1 MRKNLPILS
10 QRYSLD
16 AEKRLMSVTT
26 PGSFI
31 TYANKD
37 FIQVSGYHSDE
48 LVGEPHN
55 IIRHPDMP
63 PSAFADMWH
72 TLKKGKIWTGIVKNR
87 RKNGEYYW
95 VKSSTTPLKKGDQ
108 LTGYMS
114 VRVAATPTEIAQ
126 AEALYAKVNNGKLTR
141 RTFFQGLLVYRGFW
155 GWLNLTKTLPL
166 RWRIRLCFLLC
177 SLLPLSLAS
186 VALHATPNA
195 PLWLGILAAGS
206 LAGCELLVRQVAAP
220 LQFILQQA
228 MRAAAGQADSMEQLD
243 RVDEIGMLMRAVN
256 QSGMNFRTFVDDI
269 NSNLQALNAACSD
282 IAQGNHTLS
291 QCCEDTE
298 DNLQQTAASVEQL
311 TATIK
316 SNADASLQ
324 ASHFTQDV
332 TLAVNS
338 GEVTVGQV
346 SATIA
351 TITQSS
357 ERITDIILVLDDL
370 AFQTHILAL
379 NAAVEATHTGDQ
391 GRSFAVVAGEVRSLA
406 QKSAASARDIATMID
421 ETLTAIRAGEHQAT
435 HTHKSMGNILQQV
448 QHVTQ
453 LVHEISLATQEQ
465 SYGLNQI
472 NNAVTKIDALTHQ
485 NTVLAS
491 QSHSATD
498 QLERQIA
505 DMARAVSVFNA
516 PR

>member
-16 AEKRLMSVTT
+16 AETRLMSVTT

-37 FIQVSGYHSDE
+37 FIQVSGYHAEE
-48 LVGEPHN
+48 LMGEPHN

-63 PSAFADMWH
+63 PSAFADMWN
-72 TLKKGKIWTGIVKNR
+72 TLKKSNIWTGIVKNR
-87 RKNGEYYW
+87 RKNGEFYW
-95 VKSSTTPLKKGDQ
+95 VKSSTTPLKKGDR

-114 VRVAATPTEIAQ
+114 VRIAATHEEIAQ
-126 AEALYAKVNNGKLTR
+126 AEALYDRVNRGKLTR
-141 RTFFQGLLVYRGFW
+141 QTFFQGLLVYRGLW

-166 RWRIRLCFLLC
+166 RWRIRICFLLC
-177 SLLPLSLAS
+177 SLLPLSLG
-186 VALHATPNA
+186 L
-195 PLWLGILAAGS
+195 LAAS
-206 LAGCELLVRQVAAP
+206 SIAGCELLVRQVAAP
-220 LQFILQQA
+220 LAHILQQA
-228 MRAAAGQADSMEQLD
+228 MRAAAGQADSMKQLD

-256 QSGMNFRTFVDDI
+256 QSGLNFRTFVDDV
-269 NSNLQALNAACSD
+269 NSNLQALNTACRD

-316 SNADASLQ
+316 SNADATLQ

-332 TLAVNS
+332 NRAVNS
-338 GEVTVGQV
+338 GEEAVGQV
-346 SATIA
+346 SATMA
-351 TITQSS
+351 AITQSS
-357 ERITDIILVLDDL
+357 ARITDIISVLDDL
-370 AFQTHILAL
+370 AFQTNILAL
-379 NAAVEATHTGDQ
+379 NAAVEAAHAGEQ

-406 QKSAASARDIATMID
+406 QKSAASARDIAAIID
-421 ETLTAIRAGEHQAT
+421 ETLNTISAGEHQVSHT
-435 HTHKSMGNILQQV
+435 HTSMGNILQQV
-448 QHVTQ
+448 QRVTNLMQ
-453 LVHEISLATQEQ
+453 EISLATQEQ
-465 SYGLNQI
+465 SHGLNQI
-472 NNAVTKIDALTHQ
+472 NSAVTKIDELTHQ

-505 DMARAVSVFNA
+505 DMARAISVFNA

>member
-10 QRYSLD
+10 QRYPLD
-16 AEKRLMSVTT
+16 AETRLMSVTT

-37 FIQVSGYHSDE
+37 FIQVSGYHADE
-48 LVGEPHN
+48 LMGEPHN

-63 PSAFADMWH
+63 PSAFADMWD
-72 TLKKGKIWTGIVKNR
+72 TLKKGNIWTGIVKNR
-87 RKNGEYYW
+87 RKNGEFYW
-95 VKSSTTPLKKGDQ
+95 VKSSTTPLKKGDR

-114 VRVAATPTEIAQ
+114 VRIAATQEEIAQ
-126 AEALYAKVNNGKLTR
+126 AEALYDRVNRGKLTR
-141 RTFFQGLLVYRGFW
+141 QTFFQGLLVYRGLW

-166 RWRIRLCFLLC
+166 RWRIRICFLLC
-177 SLLPLSLAS
+177 SLLPLSLAGA
-186 VALHATPNA
+186 ALHATPSA
-195 PLWLGILAAGS
+195 PLWLGLLAAS
-206 LAGCELLVRQVAAP
+206 SIAGCELLVRQVAAP
-220 LQFILQQA
+220 LAHILQQA

-256 QSGMNFRTFVDDI
+256 QSGLNFRTFVDDV
-269 NSNLQALNAACSD
+269 NSNLQALNAACRD

-316 SNADASLQ
+316 SNADATLQ

-332 TLAVNS
+332 NRAVNS
-338 GEVTVGQV
+338 SEEAVGQV
-346 SATIA
+346 SATMA
-351 TITQSS
+351 AITQSS
-357 ERITDIILVLDDL
+357 ARITDIISVLDDL
-370 AFQTHILAL
+370 AFQTNILAL
-379 NAAVEATHTGDQ
+379 NAAVEAAHAGEQ

-406 QKSAASARDIATMID
+406 QKSAASARDIAAIID
-421 ETLTAIRAGEHQAT
+421 ETLNTIRAGEHQVSHT
-435 HTHKSMGNILQQV
+435 HTSMGNILQQV
-448 QHVTQ
+448 QRVTNLMQ
-453 LVHEISLATQEQ
+453 EISLATQEQ
-465 SYGLNQI
+465 SHGLNQI
-472 NNAVTKIDALTHQ
+472 NSAVTKIDELTHQ

-505 DMARAVSVFNA
+505 DMTRAISVFNA
-516 PR
+516 SR